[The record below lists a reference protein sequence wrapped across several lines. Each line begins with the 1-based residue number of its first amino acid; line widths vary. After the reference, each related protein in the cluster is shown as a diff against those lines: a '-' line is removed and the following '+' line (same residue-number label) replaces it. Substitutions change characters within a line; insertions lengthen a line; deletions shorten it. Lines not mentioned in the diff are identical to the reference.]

1 MTTTENLA
9 LRCTLL
15 AAVAAALCSALPA
28 AAHEIWMAQRSGKLA
43 LIYGAGAHDLDM
55 VKRLPKIVA
64 SQGLD
69 AAGSPVP
76 VELKPTENLVLVEA
90 PAETAVVTAVM
101 DNGLWSKSPD
111 GKFHNKGLD
120 EVPDAIVSGRYYKYA
135 TFLRKHPAGALAP
148 VPGLKFQIVPVG
160 KAFPKKM
167 GEMLTVQVLHQGQPV
182 RGAKVYQDAVTD
194 PGGAHVFTGKDGRA
208 TIKVRNAGL
217 NVLLAEHQTGP
228 EVPAQTK
235 MTEHVATLGFMYD
248 PPPE

>member
-1 MTTTENLA
+1 MTLTGKLVS
-9 LRCTLL
+9 RCTLL
-15 AAVAAALCSALPA
+15 AAVATTLYSALPA
-28 AAHEIWMAQRSGKLA
+28 AAHEIWFAQRSNKLA

-55 VKRLPKIVA
+55 VKRLPKIVS

-69 AAGSPVP
+69 AAGNPVP
-76 VELKPTENLVLVEA
+76 VELKPTESLVLVEA

-101 DNGLWSKSPD
+101 DNGLWSRSPD

-120 EVPDAIVSGRYYKYA
+120 EVPDAVISGRYYKYA

-167 GEMLTVQVLHQGQPV
+167 GEALTVQVLHQGKPV
-182 RGAKVYQDAVTD
+182 QGARVYREGVTD

-217 NVLLAEHQTGP
+217 NVLVADYQTGP

-235 MTEHVATLGFMYD
+235 MTEHVATLSFMYD